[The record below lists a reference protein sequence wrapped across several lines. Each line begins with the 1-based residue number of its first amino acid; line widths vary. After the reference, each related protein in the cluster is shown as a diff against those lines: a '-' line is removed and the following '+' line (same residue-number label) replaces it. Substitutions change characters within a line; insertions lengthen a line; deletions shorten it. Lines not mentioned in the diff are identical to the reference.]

1 MKKAK
6 LGKSDLQV
14 FPIGLGTNAVGGHNL
29 YPNLNEETG
38 KELVREAIRNGV
50 TMLDTAYIYGIGRS
64 EELIG
69 EVLREFNREDVVIAT
84 KAAHRK
90 QGNDFVFDNSPDF
103 LKKSVDESL
112 KRLNTDYID
121 LFYIHFPDEHTPK
134 DEAVNALN
142 EMKKAGKIR
151 SIGVSN
157 FSLEQLKEANK
168 DGLVDVLQGEYNLLN
183 REAEKTFFPYTKEHN
198 ISFIPYFPLV
208 SGLLAGKY
216 TEDTTFPEGDLR
228 NEQEHFKGERFK
240 ENIRKVNK
248 LALNMMS
255 VLNPNITHTMI
266 DGAAYKAEVES
277 KNIMAVPTVYL
288 NGESFG
294 SGRMT
299 LEEILAKMGSGTDA
313 SEFADKE
320 PFDVLVVGGGPAGA
334 SAAIYTAR
342 KGIRT
347 GVVAERFGGQVL
359 DTMSI
364 ENFISV
370 KATEGPKLAASL
382 EEHVKEYDIDVMNL
396 QRAKRLEK
404 KDLFELELENGAV
417 LKSKTVILSTGARWR
432 NVNVP
437 GEQEFKN
444 KGVAYCPHCDG
455 PLFEGKDVAVIGG
468 GNSGIEAAIDLA
480 GIVNHVTVLEFA
492 PELKADEVLQ
502 KRLYSL
508 PNVTVVKNAQTK
520 EITGDQSV
528 NGITYVDR
536 ETGEE
541 KHVELQGVFVQIG
554 LVPNTEWLEGTVERN
569 RMGEIIV
576 DKHGAT
582 SVPGLFAAG
591 DCTDSAYNQIIISM
605 GSGATA
611 ALGAFDYLIRN

>member
-1 MKKAK
+1 MVLEANIKA
-6 LGKSDLQV
+6 Q
-14 FPIGLGTNAVGGHNL
+14 
-29 YPNLNEETG
+29 LNQYMQLMENDIVLKVSAGEDDTSKDMLALVEELASMSSKITIEKAQLNRTPSFSVNRAGEETG
-38 KELVREAIRNGV
+38 VTFAGVPLGHEFTSLVLALLQVSGRPPKVDQKIIDQIKNISGEFHFES
-50 TMLDTAYIYGIGRS
+50 YIS
-64 EELIG
+64 LTCH
-69 EVLREFNREDVVIAT
+69 NCPDVV
-84 KAAHRK
+84 
-90 QGNDFVFDNSPDF
+90 Q
-103 LKKSVDESL
+103 
-112 KRLNTDYID
+112 
-121 LFYIHFPDEHTPK
+121 
-134 DEAVNALN
+134 
-142 EMKKAGKIR
+142 
-151 SIGVSN
+151 
-157 FSLEQLKEANK
+157 
-168 DGLVDVLQGEYNLLN
+168 
-183 REAEKTFFPYTKEHN
+183 
-198 ISFIPYFPLV
+198 
-208 SGLLAGKY
+208 
-216 TEDTTFPEGDLR
+216 
-228 NEQEHFKGERFK
+228 
-240 ENIRKVNK
+240 
-248 LALNMMS
+248 ALNMMS

-266 DGAAYKAEVES
+266 DGAAYKSEVES

-299 LEEILAKMGSGTDA
+299 LEEILAKMGSGTDV
-313 SEFADKE
+313 SELSDKD

-334 SAAIYTAR
+334 SAAIYAAR

-347 GVVAERFGGQVL
+347 GIVAERFGGQVL

-370 KATEGPKLAASL
+370 KRTEGPKLAASL
-382 EEHVKEYDIDVMNL
+382 EEHVKDYDIDVMNL
-396 QRAKRLEK
+396 QRAKGLEK

-432 NVNVP
+432 NIGVP

-520 EITGDQSV
+520 EITGDENV

-554 LVPNTEWLEGTVERN
+554 LVPNTEWLPETVERN
-569 RMGEIIV
+569 RIGEIAV
-576 DKHGAT
+576 DKRGET
-582 SVPGLFAAG
+582 TIPGLFAAG
-591 DCTDSAYNQIIISM
+591 DCTDSPYNQIIISM
-605 GSGATA
+605 GSGANA

>member
-1 MKKAK
+1 LVLEANIKAQLNQYMQMIENDIVLK
-6 LGKSDLQV
+6 VSAGDDSVSKDMLALVEELASMSSKITVEKAQLDRTPSFSVNRAGEDTGVTFAGVPLGHEFTSLVLALLQV
-14 FPIGLGTNAVGGHNL
+14 SGRPPKVDQKIIDQIKNISGEYRFESYISLTCHNC
-29 YPNLNEETG
+29 P
-38 KELVREAIRNGV
+38 
-50 TMLDTAYIYGIGRS
+50 
-64 EELIG
+64 
-69 EVLREFNREDVVIAT
+69 DVV
-84 KAAHRK
+84 
-90 QGNDFVFDNSPDF
+90 Q
-103 LKKSVDESL
+103 
-112 KRLNTDYID
+112 
-121 LFYIHFPDEHTPK
+121 
-134 DEAVNALN
+134 
-142 EMKKAGKIR
+142 
-151 SIGVSN
+151 
-157 FSLEQLKEANK
+157 
-168 DGLVDVLQGEYNLLN
+168 
-183 REAEKTFFPYTKEHN
+183 
-198 ISFIPYFPLV
+198 
-208 SGLLAGKY
+208 
-216 TEDTTFPEGDLR
+216 
-228 NEQEHFKGERFK
+228 
-240 ENIRKVNK
+240 
-248 LALNMMS
+248 ALNMMS
-255 VLNPNITHTMI
+255 VLNPNISHTMI
-266 DGAAYKAEVES
+266 DGAAYKSEVES

-313 SEFADKE
+313 SELSDKE

-334 SAAIYTAR
+334 SAAIYAAR

-347 GVVAERFGGQVL
+347 GIVAERFGGQVL

-370 KATEGPKLAASL
+370 KRTEGPKLAASL
-382 EEHVKEYDIDVMNL
+382 EEHVKDYDIDVMNL
-396 QRAKRLEK
+396 QRAKGLEK
-404 KDLFELELENGAV
+404 KDLFHLELENGAV

-432 NVNVP
+432 NIGVP

-520 EITGDQSV
+520 EITGDENV

-554 LVPNTEWLEGTVERN
+554 LVPNTEWLPETVERN
-569 RMGEIIV
+569 RIGEIAV
-576 DKHGAT
+576 DKRGET
-582 SVPGLFAAG
+582 TIPGLFAAG
-591 DCTDSAYNQIIISM
+591 DCTDSPYNQIIISM
-605 GSGATA
+605 GSGANA